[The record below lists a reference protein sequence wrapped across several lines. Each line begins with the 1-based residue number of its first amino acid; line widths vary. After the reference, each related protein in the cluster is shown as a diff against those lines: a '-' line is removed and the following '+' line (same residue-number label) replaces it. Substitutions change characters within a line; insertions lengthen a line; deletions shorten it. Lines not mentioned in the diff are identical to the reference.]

1 MLRGK
6 EANMTTTA
14 KRINPQEAYEH
25 MRADSNALLVC
36 AYDSEEKFQQNHLGG
51 AISLDEF
58 ISQADT
64 LSKDR
69 EIIFYCA

>member
-1 MLRGK
+1 MLRDK
-6 EANMTTTA
+6 EANMTAIA

-25 MRADSNALLVC
+25 MQADSNTLLVC
-36 AYDSEEKFQQNHLGG
+36 AYDSEEKFQQNHLEG

-64 LSKDR
+64 LSKEQ